1 MSTLKSLKREFP
13 AVLLSNSD
21 HIETSQNTNC
31 RDQELSGMVR
41 VTATYKILGVWDIC
55 NDFHSVS
62 MVISDDFLPT
72 RTPLPYF
79 GAAPTRAEGSDQ
91 KFLNGDENISK
102 TLSLRD
108 FSPPFSLKML
118 LSGRSRRSF
127 FLKKKT
133 SPNSTT

>member
-1 MSTLKSLKREFP
+1 MIS
-13 AVLLSNSD
+13 
-21 HIETSQNTNC
+21 
-31 RDQELSGMVR
+31 
-41 VTATYKILGVWDIC
+41 VTPTYKILSVWDIC

-62 MVISDDFLPT
+62 MVISGDFLPT

-79 GAAPTRAEGSDQ
+79 GAAPTRGEGSDQ

-108 FSPPFSLKML
+108 FSRPFSLKML
-118 LSGRSRRSF
+118 PSGRSSRSFF

-133 SPNSTT
+133 DSEQLGTFFLSVFHRR